1 MLQEGAD
8 RITLHAEIK
17 MIVCIALEFVMV
29 IMTAVTA
36 VMKSSV
42 KVGLL
47 YQ

>member
-8 RITLHAEIK
+8 LITLHAEISVV
-17 MIVCIALEFVMV
+17 VCIALTFVMV
-29 IMTAVTA
+29 IITAVMA

-47 YQ
+47 HQ